1 MTARSRFVRPLLRR
15 RSADRGRARRRGRRA
30 PAQVGSCAAQPFEA
44 VDAGGAAR
52 HKLWLRTFPNAEVT
66 RLEDAVHFLQ
76 EDAHERIVP
85 ELLRFLAQH
94 ADRNAVDQ
102 STLER

>member
-1 MTARSRFVRPLLRR
+1 MWGMRDLAFTPQMF
-15 RSADRGRARRRGRRA
+15 DN
-30 PAQVGSCAAQPFEA
+30 
-44 VDAGGAAR
+44 
-52 HKLWLRTFPNAEVT
+52 LWLRTFPNAEVT
-66 RLEDAVHFLQ
+66 RLEDAAHSLQ

-102 STLER
+102 STLAR

>member
-1 MTARSRFVRPLLRR
+1 
-15 RSADRGRARRRGRRA
+15 
-30 PAQVGSCAAQPFEA
+30 VGDVLIGVAL
-44 VDAGGAAR
+44 AGGAGALLRKSAHAR
-52 HKLWLRTFPNAEVT
+52 HSHSKRG
-66 RLEDAVHFLQ
+66 
-76 EDAHERIVP
+76 IVP